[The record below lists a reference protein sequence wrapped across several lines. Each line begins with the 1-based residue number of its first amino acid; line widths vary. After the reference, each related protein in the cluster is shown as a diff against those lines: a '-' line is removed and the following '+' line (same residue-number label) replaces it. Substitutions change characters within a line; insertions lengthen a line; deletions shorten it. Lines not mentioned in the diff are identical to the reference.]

1 MMERFGIRWG
11 SLLLLWA
18 WAWTAVAQPGPRYH
32 TDHKKA
38 IKAYQKAVDAAR
50 AAMAPSADRSA
61 LEDEVES
68 LLSKALALD
77 PEFSE
82 AERILAGFRVEQ
94 GRYGEALD
102 LYRRYL
108 SRDGR
113 GLDSGPLC
121 LV

>member
-50 AAMAPSADRSA
+50 VAMAPSADRSA

-77 PEFSE
+77 PEFRVSPFRALRHPFIQGVAAQSVTE
-82 AERILAGFRVEQ
+82 ATLECAELRI
-94 GRYGEALD
+94 
-102 LYRRYL
+102 
-108 SRDGR
+108 RD
-113 GLDSGPLC
+113 
-121 LV
+121 